1 MLGSSRGW
9 LSRDELL
16 ERGVVNSEAE
26 TGSQMNA
33 MTFDT
38 RGKGADEELCLLQ
51 RFEDSGYNGDRPH
64 GKG

>member
-16 ERGVVNSEAE
+16 ERAVVNSEAE
-26 TGSQMNA
+26 TGWQMNA

-51 RFEDSGYNGDRPH
+51 RFEP
-64 GKG
+64 